1 MQVPLILIGVD
12 IAAESFT
19 LTTHD
24 TVSKKY
30 SSSELFS
37 SDPEGLEKLQA
48 YLDEHQMTPANTVF
62 CMEATGVYVEP
73 LAYFLAAKGYP
84 LVIEAPHKAKRAF
97 YPLGG
102 KSDPLDSRQLAEYAF
117 RFFDQLSFWA
127 PSEVIVEQIR
137 VLLTA
142 REQLGRQSTAT
153 KNALRAIRNK
163 VIRTPPAEVAFESV
177 IENLKLQI
185 KLIDQEIKNRTTGHS
200 TFGST
205 MALIM
210 SVPGVGLLLAAN
222 LLTLSNGFTQP
233 LDPRSI
239 ASHLGICPL
248 PFQSGT
254 SILRRSRSRGG
265 GPSILRKLLYLAAM
279 NLRNFNPGFKQYFL
293 RKKEQGKC
301 GALILNNIEN
311 RLLKIICAVIRT
323 RMPYIPDYRS
333 VHPMF
338 LKKVA

>member
-1 MQVPLILIGVD
+1 MQIPQILIGVD

-24 TVSKKY
+24 TTLKSY
-30 SSSELFS
+30 SPSQLFQ
-37 SDPEGLEKLQA
+37 SDPEGLEKLQS
-48 YLDEHQMTPANTVF
+48 YLDDHDMTPSNTVF

-73 LAYFLAAKGYP
+73 LAYFLAAKKYP
-84 LVIEAPHKAKRAF
+84 VVIEAPHKAKRAF

-117 RFFDQLSFWA
+117 RFFDQLSFWN

-142 REQLGRQSTAT
+142 REQLGRQSTAS
-153 KNALRAIRNK
+153 KNALKAIRHK
-163 VIRTPPAEVAFESV
+163 VIRTPPAEAAFESV
-177 IENLKLQI
+177 IENLKQQI
-185 KLIDQEIKNRTTGHS
+185 KQIDQEIKSRTSGHP
-200 TFGST
+200 TFGPT
-205 MALIM
+205 VALIL

-222 LLTLSNGFTQP
+222 LLTLSNGFTKT

-254 SILRRSRSRGG
+254 SIYRRSRSRGG

-279 NLRNFNPGFKQYFL
+279 SLRRFNPGFKKYFL
-293 RKKEQGKC
+293 IKKEQGKN

-323 RMPYIPDYRS
+323 QTAYIVDYHS
-333 VHPMF
+333 VNPMF